1 MDEGGNPSY
10 LVPILFGVIVLLAI
24 LLIGMIIVYCRQY
37 KKGFKNVVIGDL
49 FHANED
55 VTEEEIISIV
65 KEGHE
70 QGAILDSEAEMIHNI
85 LEFDDKTTKDIMT
98 HRKNLIA
105 IDGELSYLDAVSFI
119 IETGKSRFPV
129 YANDIDNIIGVLH
142 IKDAFAYAQRNEVFR
157 TSIKDIPGL
166 VRSVDF
172 VPETLNINVLFKK
185 MQTKKSHMVMV
196 VDEYGQIAGV
206 VAMEDILEEIVGNI
220 QDEHDNEKDL
230 IEQKA
235 DGSYIVDGLVDFSEI
250 VELLELPVETD
261 SFETMNGFLISLL
274 DKIPSEG
281 ENAKLQAYGYEFQVL
296 KVEDKMI
303 RRVMIQRAIESNQQE
318 SELALNNKA

>member
-1 MDEGGNPSY
+1 MDDGANPTY
-10 LVPILFGVIVLLAI
+10 LVPVLAGIIVLLLI
-24 LLIGMIIVYCRQY
+24 LLIGMIIIYSRQF
-37 KKGFKNVVIGDL
+37 KKGLKHVVTGEL
-49 FHANED
+49 FHASDD
-55 VTEEEIISIV
+55 VTEEEIISMV

-70 QGAILDSEAEMIHNI
+70 QGAILDSEVEMIHNV

-119 IETGKSRFPV
+119 IENGKSRFPV
-129 YANDIDNIIGVLH
+129 YADDIDNIIGVLH
-142 IKDAFAYAQRNEVFR
+142 IKDAFAFAQRNEVFR

-166 VRSVDF
+166 VRAVDF

-185 MQTKKSHMVMV
+185 MQSKKSHMVMV

-220 QDEHDNEKDL
+220 QDEHDDEKDL
-230 IEQKA
+230 IEQRA
-235 DGSYIVDGLVDFSEI
+235 DGGYIVDGLVAFSDV
-250 VELLELPVETD
+250 VELLELPVDSD
-261 SFETMNGFLISLL
+261 SFETLNGFLISLL
-274 DKIPSEG
+274 DKIPSED
-281 ENAKLQAYGYEFQVL
+281 EKADLKAYGYDFQVL

-303 RRVMIQRAIESNQQE
+303 RRVLIQKEP
-318 SELALNNKA
+318 ELA